1 MDNNADI
8 VWPTHLA
15 IYNRLTADP
24 ALTDDVTGVYDH
36 VPEGTAFPYIT
47 IGNVTVSRW
56 GAHDRF
62 GARSTVTVHVW
73 SAFLGREEVSRLV
86 DHLMRLLDHQ
96 PLTIDGHATVSV
108 RHEQTVMLRQTDPDV
123 RHAAV
128 RFAVTTELQA
138 A

>member
-1 MDNNADI
+1 MNADVI
-8 VWPTHLA
+8 WPTHLA

-24 ALTDDVTGVYDH
+24 ALNDDITGVYDH

-47 IGNVTVSRW
+47 IGDVTVTPA

-62 GARSTVTVHVW
+62 GARSTVTLHAW
-73 SAFLGREEVSRLV
+73 STFLGRQEITTLV
-86 DHLMRLLDHQ
+86 GHLMRLFDHQ
-96 PLTIDGHATVSV
+96 PLSIDGHATVV
-108 RHEQTVMLRQTDPDV
+108 VAHEQTVTLRETDPDI

-128 RFAVTTELQA
+128 RFSLTTELQA